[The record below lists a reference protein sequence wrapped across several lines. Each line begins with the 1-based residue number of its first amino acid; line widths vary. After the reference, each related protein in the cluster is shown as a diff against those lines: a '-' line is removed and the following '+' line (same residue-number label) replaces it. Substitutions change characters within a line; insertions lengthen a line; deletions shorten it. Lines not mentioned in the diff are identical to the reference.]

1 MASRIEEEFM
11 QRTEMQ
17 TIMVQLNG
25 IDTTVA
31 PGSTLGGLIDGKGI
45 ERKMIAVEYNGEIL
59 PRHAYD
65 ATILNDGDRLE
76 VVQMVGGG

>member
-1 MASRIEEEFM
+1 MA
-11 QRTEMQ
+11 Q
-17 TIMVQLNG
+17 TKTANITVQLNG
-25 IDTTVA
+25 IDLAVPHGT
-31 PGSTLGGLIDGKGI
+31 TLGGLIDNRGI
-45 ERKMIAVEYNGEIL
+45 ERRMIAIEYNAEIL

>member
-1 MASRIEEEFM
+1 MA
-11 QRTEMQ
+11 QTEVA
-17 TIMVQLNG
+17 TINVQLNG
-25 IDTTVA
+25 VEMTIPYGT
-31 PGSTLGGLIDGKGI
+31 TLGGLIDSRGI
-45 ERKMIAVEYNGEIL
+45 ERRMIAVEYNTEIL

>member
-1 MASRIEEEFM
+1 MA
-11 QRTEMQ
+11 Q
-17 TIMVQLNG
+17 TDVATITVQLNG
-25 IDTTVA
+25 IDMSVPNGT
-31 PGSTLGGLIDGKGI
+31 TLGGLIDSKGI
-45 ERKMIAVEYNGEIL
+45 ERRMIAVEYNTEIL

>member
-1 MASRIEEEFM
+1 M
-11 QRTEMQ
+11 QRTEAA
-17 TIMVQLNG
+17 TITLQLNG
-25 IDTTVA
+25 IDTCVEHGT
-31 PGSTLGGLIDGKGI
+31 TLGGLIDRKGI